1 MQALQTRQPL
11 RIDLQRIVLWAGAG
25 LVATSIAEF
34 LLLRLFTRTAIHIPG
49 IQELTTVYTLLA
61 ETGRLGYFAA
71 TVLLAGLLFTLG
83 PTIAR
88 TRSWAGGI
96 AAAGLAFYGIVAA
109 LASLGAIDDT
119 PLAVCSLVAVLS
131 LTPWASQHLP
141 RAGVIPIALYGSAFS
156 LAALF
161 AIGQSTADA
170 VLRDSDLLLIAE
182 ASALGFAALAPLLIP
197 RTNAGRD
204 RAAMAFA
211 LFVGLITTAA
221 LIGNESTSKVLA
233 LWSVG
238 LAGYFP
244 ALVYGVAAAG
254 ATYTAVASWRAGR
267 PLLAVGLV
275 LILLAGVGL
284 HSTYQT
290 GLAVVGLAFIGAG
303 ARLAPTTAPVQP
315 APDQPATQ
323 AALPAPIRATDH

>member
-1 MQALQTRQPL
+1 MQALQSRQPL

-25 LVATSIAEF
+25 LVATAIAEF

-49 IQELTTVYTLLA
+49 IQELTTAYTLLA
-61 ETGRLGYFAA
+61 EIGRLGYFAA
-71 TVLLAGLLFTLG
+71 TILLAALLFTLG

-96 AAAGLAFYGIVAA
+96 AAAGLAFYGVVAA
-109 LASLGAIDDT
+109 LAAAAAIDDT
-119 PLAVCSLVAVLS
+119 PLAICSLLAVLS
-131 LTPWASQHLP
+131 ITPWAAQHLP
-141 RAGVIPIALYGSAFS
+141 RAGVIPIALYAAAFS

-161 AIGQSTADA
+161 AIGQSTADS

-197 RTNAGRD
+197 GRD
-204 RAAMAFA
+204 RLAIA
-211 LFVGLITTAA
+211 LALLVGLVATGL

-254 ATYTAVASWRAGR
+254 ATYAAITSWRAGR

-275 LILLAGVGL
+275 LVLLAGVGL

-303 ARLAPTTAPVQP
+303 ARPTPTT
-315 APDQPATQ
+315 APDQPAPNQLATR
-323 AALPAPIRATDH
+323 AAPPTLIPATDH